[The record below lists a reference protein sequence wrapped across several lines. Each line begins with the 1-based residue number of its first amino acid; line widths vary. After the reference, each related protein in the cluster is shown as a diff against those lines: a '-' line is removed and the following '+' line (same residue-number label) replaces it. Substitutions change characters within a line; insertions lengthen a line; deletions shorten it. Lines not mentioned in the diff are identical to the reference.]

1 MEQNS
6 LTQLDSKLRNSN
18 LPLNKIN
25 SLMKFIEK
33 NLGCDKEC
41 KREREIERL
50 RKNWKE
56 SEQKL
61 KDLPDIV
68 ENNEKKFFVLKNG
81 EDYYRNNIL
90 LKRYEEYI
98 REWKK
103 EQLSKLAEMQNKID
117 PLLRNFSTLKL
128 AKTRLEQL
136 HKQLVER
143 NRKLKLD
150 VDNFY
155 KETFTSQ
162 RRVYYQIEDNDNLQ
176 YYRFFIKIIYYGI
189 ILGYILF
196 GGFFREKHFK
206 NWRIVLLLLIYLGL
220 PFIINY
226 ILFYLLV
233 IYRLYNENIN
243 LWR

>member
-1 MEQNS
+1 MEQNA
-6 LTQLDSKLRNSN
+6 LTQLDSKLRDSN
-18 LPLNKIN
+18 LPLNQIN

-33 NLGCDKEC
+33 NLACDKEC

-61 KDLPDIV
+61 KNLPDVV
-68 ENNEKKFFVLKNG
+68 ENNEKKFFVFKNG
-81 EDYYRNNIL
+81 EDFYRNNIL
-90 LKRYEEYI
+90 IKRYEEHI

-103 EQLSKLAEMQNKID
+103 DQLSKLAEMQNKID
-117 PLLRNFSTLKL
+117 PLLQSFSTLKL
-128 AKTRLEQL
+128 AKSRLDQL
-136 HKQLVER
+136 YKQLVAR
-143 NRKLKLD
+143 NKKLKLD

-155 KETFTSQ
+155 KDTFTSQ
-162 RRVYYQIEDNDNLQ
+162 RRVYYQIEDNDNLEF
-176 YYRFFIKIIYYGI
+176 YRFLIKIVYFGI

-226 ILFYLLV
+226 ILFYLML
-233 IYRLYNENIN
+233 IYTLYIE
-243 LWR
+243 